1 MSKQILCNFQ
11 ADNSCDRKHFKT
23 EVKNGVAFKK
33 HLSWKFSQMG
43 ADTEKGQLG
52 LSCGQ
57 KIQPSNSLKYFIMTE
72 QIVSNRP

>member
-1 MSKQILCNFQ
+1 
-11 ADNSCDRKHFKT
+11 
-23 EVKNGVAFKK
+23 
-33 HLSWKFSQMG
+33 MG